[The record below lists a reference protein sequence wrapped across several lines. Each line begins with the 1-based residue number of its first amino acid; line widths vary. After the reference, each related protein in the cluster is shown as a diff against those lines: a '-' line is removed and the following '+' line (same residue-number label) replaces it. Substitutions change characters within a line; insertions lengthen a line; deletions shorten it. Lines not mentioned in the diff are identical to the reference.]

1 MHVAVPTFAII
12 SSILIDKRSMMSCSS
27 LLKRN
32 SLFGIVSNQNKCL
45 VNYLWVSGITLSH
58 VLPSSYKV
66 LTNAK
71 QWTVQQVA
79 GS

>member
-1 MHVAVPTFAII
+1 MHALVTAFAII
-12 SSILIDKRSMMSCSS
+12 SSILVVSRSMMSCISH
-27 LLKRN
+27 LKRN
-32 SLFGIVSNQNKCL
+32 SLFGIVSNQNKCPI
-45 VNYLWVSGITLSH
+45 NYLLVSGITLSH

-71 QWTVQQVA
+71 QWTVQPVA